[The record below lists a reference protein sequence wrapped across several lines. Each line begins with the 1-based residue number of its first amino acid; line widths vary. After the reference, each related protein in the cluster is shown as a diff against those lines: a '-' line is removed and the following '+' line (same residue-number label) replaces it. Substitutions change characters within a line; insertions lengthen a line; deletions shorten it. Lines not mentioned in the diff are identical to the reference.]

1 MRGSPWIGLSGATVT
16 TLTPASVGVSDGI
29 SKNSPVRQADR
40 DAGWVGGRVEPAA
53 QCVGDGLDRRGGS
66 ERGDGVRVE
75 EPHRSTN
82 PGTSGSYGSI
92 ENTCSPVR

>member
-1 MRGSPWIGLSGATVT
+1 MRGSPWIGLSGAIVT
-16 TLTPASVGVSDGI
+16 TFTPASVSASDGI
-29 SKNSPVRQADR
+29 SKNSPCVRPTEIRGGSA
-40 DAGWVGGRVEPAA
+40 AGSTPAA
-53 QCVGDGLDRRGGS
+53 ESVGDGLDRRGGS
-66 ERGDGVRVE
+66 ELGDGGRVE